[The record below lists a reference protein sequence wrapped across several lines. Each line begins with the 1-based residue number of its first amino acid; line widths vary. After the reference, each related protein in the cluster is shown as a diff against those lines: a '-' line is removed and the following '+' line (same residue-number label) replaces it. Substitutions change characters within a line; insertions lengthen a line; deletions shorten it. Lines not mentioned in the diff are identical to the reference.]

1 MTRIVTSTYRYKPPP
16 KRKGRKLAE
25 ISGPAVVTSVD
36 PRRGSRRRDDQGD
49 GQGATAAGQST
60 RLERADQQ
68 QPSTAPERRRDP
80 VVTTAR
86 KAPAPATD
94 GGPRRSA
101 IVTAKEKP
109 PRPVPADRPAAN
121 PQAGRARGRRLQ
133 ADAGRDGPAATRRM
147 SGRHPRRADAPV
159 DARRE
164 LRRRA
169 RLVQI
174 VALAQAEEER
184 KGRGRLARLRAAWRG
199 E

>member
-1 MTRIVTSTYRYKPPP
+1 MTRIVTTTYRYKPPP

-25 ISGPAVVTSVD
+25 ITGPAVVTSVD

-68 QPSTAPERRRDP
+68 QPSTAPERQRDP

-109 PRPVPADRPAAN
+109 PRPVPAVDLPLTRTPVERDGDDYKRMRDAMA
-121 PQAGRARGRRLQ
+121 RRL
-133 ADAGRDGPAATRRM
+133 
-147 SGRHPRRADAPV
+147 
-159 DARRE
+159 
-164 LRRRA
+164 
-169 RLVQI
+169 
-174 VALAQAEEER
+174 
-184 KGRGRLARLRAAWRG
+184 RG